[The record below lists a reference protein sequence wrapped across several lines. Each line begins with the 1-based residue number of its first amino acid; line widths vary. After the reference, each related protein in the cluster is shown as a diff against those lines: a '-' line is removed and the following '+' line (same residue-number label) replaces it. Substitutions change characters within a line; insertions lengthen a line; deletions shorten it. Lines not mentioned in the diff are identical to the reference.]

1 MPSLEL
7 NKNSHLCSLA
17 IINAANSI
25 VWQHVGGIPLVAR
38 SVYHF
43 NAIGVKKLIVLISD
57 DQSPKAL
64 DKWQGALQLHQV
76 RLEGDIPN
84 AILTEIGQAA
94 SFIYIDA
101 AFLIDPRLIC
111 HLAYADTLTLA
122 FQNHA
127 DIKNKKIRAGLMRQ
141 EDLITWAKRG
151 DAAVIEHAQI
161 LLPDDIE
168 PFCPET
174 RGDRTPYFKAVLTP
188 DQANKATRFLIAD
201 MQKKAMDLPSEY
213 IDPHFENPLT
223 MLLINTPVTPNM
235 VTYVCLAVAIGV
247 AWLFWHGH
255 FITGALL
262 TLAVE
267 ILDGVDGKLARTRLQ
282 FSKIGA
288 HEDIIDY
295 FYENSWY
302 VALGVGLSHAV
313 QSDWP
318 LYIAGLLIFSDTAD
332 NIFYTLA
339 GKQHGKSIDLF
350 SPLDAIFR
358 KIAGRRN
365 IYGYMFI
372 VGFLAG
378 FPQHTFIAVAVWAFI
393 TAMVHGVRLWQYG
406 RGKKRKTQ

>member
-1 MPSLEL
+1 MPSSKS
-7 NKNSHLCSLA
+7 NKIGHPCPLA
-17 IINAANSI
+17 IINATHSN
-25 VWQHVGGIPLVAR
+25 VWQRVGGIPLMAR
-38 SVYHF
+38 WVYHL
-43 NAIGVKKLIVLISD
+43 NAIGVKKVNVLIRNED
-57 DQSPKAL
+57 TPKPL
-64 DKWQGALQLHQV
+64 DKWQGTLQLDWV
-76 RLEGDIPN
+76 RLQSDIPT
-84 AILTEIGQAA
+84 AILTALDPAA

-101 AFLIDPRLIC
+101 AFLADPRLLH
-111 HLAYADTLTLA
+111 HLVHAASLTLA
-122 FQNHA
+122 FPNRK
-127 DIKNKKIRAGLMRQ
+127 DIKNNKIRVSLMQ
-141 EDLITWAKRG
+141 SEDLIIWAKQG
-151 DAAVIEHAQI
+151 DAALIERAQI

-174 RGDRTPYFKAVLTP
+174 RGNRTPYFKAVRTP
-188 DQANKATRFLIAD
+188 ADAKKATRFLIAD
-201 MQKKAMDLPSEY
+201 MQKKVMDLPSEY

-223 MLLINTPVTPNM
+223 MLLIDTPVTPNM

-247 AWLFWHGH
+247 AWLFWQGH

-302 VALGVGLSHAV
+302 VALGIGLSHAV
-313 QSDWP
+313 QGDWP

-332 NIFYTLA
+332 NILYTLA
-339 GKQHGKSIDLF
+339 GKWHGKSIDLF
-350 SPLDAIFR
+350 SPSDAVFR

-372 VGFLAG
+372 VGFMAG
-378 FPQHTFIAVAVWAFI
+378 FPQHTFIAVAVWAVI
-393 TAMVHGVRLWQYG
+393 TATVHGVRLWQYG
-406 RGKKRKTQ
+406 R